1 MSATA
6 PMHHARWHVVFPFF
20 LESVPCNPK
29 TPPRFWSACVT
40 FRVEVSGLAL
50 TKMAVHEM
58 IVRFFSVCAVRRPMA
73 SVQIFSVAA
82 FFALFLF
89 CFLFFCSVISLVV
102 LRVFFLIIEFSFSVQ
117 VYRSSCTS
125 CTASGNWAVE
135 PKTVSHDSRQRPLYY
150 MYSFGWSTNMSKA
163 DKN

>member
-58 IVRFFSVCAVRRPMA
+58 IVRFFSVCAVRQR
-73 SVQIFSVAA
+73 SGFFLLVLFFVLFCHFSCIFA
-82 FFALFLF
+82 FF
-89 CFLFFCSVISLVV
+89 
-102 LRVFFLIIEFSFSVQ
+102 IEFSFSVQ

-125 CTASGNWAVE
+125 CTASGNWVVE
-135 PKTVSHDSRQRPLYY
+135 PKTVSHDSRRRPLYY
-150 MYSFGWSTNMSKA
+150 IGWSTNMSKA